1 MFKVAALY
9 KFSQIDNPLEVQIY
23 LKKILKNL
31 SIYGT
36 ILVGN
41 EGINGTI
48 ASRDKK
54 NLNKALM
61 YLKNLKGFKD
71 LDIKFSNSEKKP
83 FIRLKIKLKQEIVT
97 IGDKSIDPTKN
108 VGEYV
113 NPEDWN
119 SLIEEENILLIDTRN
134 DYEYSIGS
142 FKDSVNP
149 KTQKFRDFPEWL
161 KGQNFTQEDKNS
173 KKVAMFCTGGIRCEK
188 ASSLMKN
195 EGFKKVYHLKGGI
208 LKYFESVS
216 KENSLWDGECF
227 VFDDRVS
234 VKHDLSVGDY
244 EMCHGCRMPI
254 TETDKI
260 SQKYIQGVSCPNC
273 FDQTTE
279 EQKSRYMSRQKQ
291 IDLAKQR
298 NQKHI
303 GPKEEVL
310 N

>member
-71 LDIKFSNSEKKP
+71 LDIKFSNSKKKP

-142 FKDSVNP
+142 FKDSINP
-149 KTQKFRDFPEWL
+149 NTQKFRDFPEWL

-244 EMCHGCRMPI
+244 DMCHGCRMPI

-291 IDLAKQR
+291 IDLAKKR

-303 GPKEEVL
+303 GPKEEVF

>member
-9 KFSQIDNPLEVQIY
+9 KFSEIDNPLEVQIS
-23 LKKILKNL
+23 LKKILKKL

-36 ILVGN
+36 ILVGS

-48 ASRDKK
+48 SAKNEK
-54 NLNKALM
+54 NLNKALI
-61 YLKNLKGFKD
+61 YLKNLKGFND
-71 LDIKFSNSEKKP
+71 LDIKFSDSKKNP

-97 IGDKSIDPTKN
+97 IGDKSIDPTKS

-119 SLIEEENILLIDTRN
+119 SLLEEENILLIDTRN

-142 FKDSVNP
+142 FKDSINP
-149 KTQKFRDFPEWL
+149 KTQKFRDFPKWL
-161 KGQNFTQEDKNS
+161 KDQDFTQEDKKN

-195 EGFKKVYHLKGGI
+195 EGFEKVYHLKGGI

-216 KENSLWDGECF
+216 KEKSLWNGECF

-244 EMCHGCRMPI
+244 DMCHGCRMPI
-254 TETDKI
+254 TETDKT
-260 SQKYIQGVSCPNC
+260 SQKYIRGVSCPNC
-273 FDQTTE
+273 YDQTTE

-291 IDLAKQR
+291 VDLAKQR

-303 GPKEEVL
+303 GPKEEVF